1 MSTKVLLFSED
12 KNLIS
17 EFSGFFKTF
26 YGDLELIIPVNTGE
40 VFNYLEKKEITILF
54 LDISSK
60 YIDYDE
66 IISKAK
72 DKAPDAFRIIIY
84 DSLKKEKA
92 FSYLADV
99 HRLIL
104 KPLKSEEL
112 HKSISHFVRLKNFQL
127 DANIISSINQLGV
140 TPILPDIYIRLE
152 REMNK
157 QEVSVHRIADI
168 ISDDPSVAAKILHI
182 IYASFYNVSK
192 GVVNLIHA
200 INFLGLDIIKHLVLY
215 VKIFNVKNL
224 SLEAQNQ
231 LKALREHSIMVAKV
245 SKAIMNIEC
254 KDRDLIDSAYIA
266 GLLHDIGKI
275 LLIQF
280 NDKPKRTTGVGNGKV
295 TPVQIDK
302 AGEVSHVSVGSY
314 LLSLWN
320 FTPELIDAISH
331 HHNLGIINSEKFTL
345 SQCVFIA
352 NALIKSDTEALSK
365 IEEVYGKQKLMEWT
379 EVIPSKLGAA

>member
-1 MSTKVLLFSED
+1 MITKVLLFSD
-12 KNLIS
+12 DRNFIS
-17 EFSGFFKTF
+17 EFSGFFKNF
-26 YGDLELIIPVNTGE
+26 YRDLELITPINAGE
-40 VFNYLEKKEITILF
+40 VFKYLEKKEITILF
-54 LDISSK
+54 FDISSK
-60 YIDYDE
+60 FIDFDE

-72 DKAPDAFRIIIY
+72 DKSPDAFRIIVY

-92 FSYLADV
+92 FSYLADA
-99 HRLIL
+99 HRLM
-104 KPLKSEEL
+104 LKSYKPEEL
-112 HKSISHFVRLKNFQL
+112 HKAILHFIRLKNFQL
-127 DANIISSINQLGV
+127 DANIISSINHLGV
-140 TPILPDIYIRLE
+140 TPILPDIYLRLE

-215 VKIFNVKNL
+215 VKIFNVKSL
-224 SLEAQNQ
+224 SVEAQNQ

-245 SKAIMNIEC
+245 SKAMMNIEC
-254 KDRDLIDSAYIA
+254 KDRDLIDAAYIA

-280 NDKPKRTTGVGNGKV
+280 NDKPKRFTGVGNGKSA
-295 TPVQIDK
+295 PVHIDI
-302 AGEVSHVSVGSY
+302 AGEISHVSVGSY

-331 HHNLGIINSEKFTL
+331 HHNHSILNSDKFTL

-352 NALIKSDTEALSK
+352 NALIKSDSAALSR
-365 IEEVYGKQKLMEWT
+365 IEEVYGKQKLVEWT